1 MPGTLTKAFG
11 GTSSGNAYMV
21 LYRQRSILKETPVK
35 PAIPEYW
42 RAEVE
47 RLNQEDAEYRK
58 KYEHLRS

>member
-47 RLNQEDAEYRK
+47 RLN
-58 KYEHLRS
+58 